1 MSPRHLFRLLSIV
14 EAVTWTLLIVGM
26 LLKYAIGV
34 GDWLSVAGPIHVF
47 AFLASAAAALVL
59 AVNQRWTTGATALAV
74 ASAVVPYAV
83 VPLERAF
90 ERRGLLKGPWRTRAS
105 DDPRDQR
112 VTSRLL
118 RWALGRPVLAGALVL
133 ALVAVVFTA
142 LLVVGPRGGV
152 SRTAGRRES
161 GCGGVSRA
169 VISRLAMGVVWRLGR
184 RVDCG

>member
-34 GDWLSVAGPIHVF
+34 GDWLSVAGPIHGF

-74 ASAVVPYAV
+74 ASAVVPYAVVPYAVVPYAV

-118 RWALGRPVLAGALVL
+118 RWALGRPVLAGAFVL

-142 LLVVGPRGGV
+142 LLVVGPPEGGE
-152 SRTAGRRES
+152 A
-161 GCGGVSRA
+161 
-169 VISRLAMGVVWRLGR
+169 
-184 RVDCG
+184 